1 MPNERAWV
9 TYIEQKFS
17 VVLQRHECAVDLES
31 LTATQSEIE
40 EIKYTLVRYE
50 AFRTGEPIL
59 VFKGRYGGYYCIDGH
74 TRARVHWD
82 IGDRSIVARLFSTS
96 EAEVCTE
103 LSRVAAEAGGGQE
116 RRIWEVPI
124 VDRLGKGS
132 AAWEKY
138 RQELLAGWEAEG
150 GKGA

>member
-9 TYIEQKFS
+9 TYIEQKYG
-17 VVLQRHECAVDLES
+17 VVLQRHECPVDLES

-40 EIKYTLVRYE
+40 QIKYDLVRYE

-59 VFKGRYGGYYCIDGH
+59 VFKGRYGGYYVVDGH
-74 TRARVHWD
+74 TRARVRWD
-82 IGDRSIVARLFSTS
+82 VGDRSILARLFSTN
-96 EAEVCTE
+96 EPDVCTE
-103 LSRVAAEAGGGQE
+103 LSRVATEAGGGRE
-116 RRIWEVPI
+116 KPIWEVPI

-138 RQELLAGWEAEG
+138 RVELLAGWKAEG
-150 GKGA
+150 EKGA